1 MEKRIPRGV
10 RNNNPLNIR
19 YNTGN
24 YWVDQTGSYGQ
35 FYKFSSPKYGFRAAV
50 KILLKYAGKDKITTI
65 SDIINKW
72 APGSDGND
80 TKAYIATVCN
90 AMHMQPVDT
99 INVQDW
105 QTVTRLLFS
114 MAVVEC
120 TATALKEA
128 HIGVYDCIEGY
139 YLAIKNYE
147 KG

>member
-1 MEKRIPRGV
+1 MAKTPRGI

-24 YWVDQTGSYGQ
+24 CWVGQTGYDGQ
-35 FYKFSSPKYGFRAAV
+35 FCTFWAPKYGFRAAV
-50 KILLKYAGKDKITTI
+50 KILLHYAGKDKKITI

-72 APGSDGND
+72 APESDGNN
-80 TKAYIATVCN
+80 TKAYITTVCN
-90 AMHMQPVDT
+90 AMHMQPGDT
-99 INVQDW
+99 INVLDW
-105 QTVTRLLFS
+105 HTVTRLLIS
-114 MAVVEC
+114 MAEVEC

-139 YLAIKNYE
+139 FLAIQNYE